1 MRSLLINNKNINYDG
16 SKKSVPILEELVII
30 QSMLD
35 KLSILV
41 TPFSLPNAPY
51 NETSE
56 VESVMS
62 PVLLEILRIRRRL
75 QSIINNL
82 E

>member
-1 MRSLLINNKNINYDG
+1 
-16 SKKSVPILEELVII
+16 
-30 QSMLD
+30 MLD